1 MDNSFLAIAL
11 LALSTVLII
20 AEVFLPSGGILAIG
34 TFCSLFTAFYFA
46 WLAWWEASPAYF
58 FGFTGFAIVLLPST
72 LVAAFAVLPYTRFG
86 RRILLDGPAEADV
99 VPFAAE
105 EARLKTYLN
114 RHAVTVTPLTPNGFI
129 MIDNE
134 RINASSEGMIVDPH
148 MTVEIVQVKGTRV
161 IVREVSPEDLE
172 NRKTQANLN
181 DLDPENSLD
190 FDLPDA

>member
-11 LALSTVLII
+11 LALSTVLIV

-46 WLAWWEASPAYF
+46 WLAWWKTSPAYF

-72 LVAAFAVLPYTRFG
+72 LVAAFTILPHTRFG
-86 RRILLDGPAEADV
+86 RRILLAGPTQEEV

-114 RHAVTVTPLTPNGFI
+114 RHAITVTPLTPNGFI
-129 MIDNE
+129 MIDND
-134 RINASSEGMIVDPH
+134 RINASSEGMIVDRD
-148 MTVEIVQVKGTRV
+148 MTVEIVQVRGTRV
-161 IVREVSPEDLE
+161 IVREVSPEELE
-172 NRKTQANLN
+172 HQTADAELEE
-181 DLDPENSLD
+181 LDSEKSLD
-190 FDLPDA
+190 FDLPEA